1 MNSSNQIKQFILEN
15 ISSHQ
20 RDIIKAAIHKFG
32 ISRQAILKHM
42 NALINENRVIA
53 HGKTRD
59 RFYEIM
65 PQVNYSKSIEIT
77 DEVSPSQILK
87 NQILPNFSTLNK
99 NIYEICEF
107 SIMAILANTFEH
119 SKATRLNYKL
129 FITPTETHIFM
140 SDNGLGIF
148 SKIQDKLELGS
159 TQIAVIEVA
168 KGHVTTDPKN
178 HAGEE
183 LMTVIR
189 LFDHVTI
196 EASGLC
202 LSYFSDSKNWSVTSS
217 QQTNGTRFHLEIKT
231 NSRRTCQETFHQIF
245 NQENK
250 SVRIPVN
257 LIRAKNELVNSR
269 SQAKKLLLNIREMEE
284 IKFDFNNIELIGPAF
299 ADELIRTTKHKND
312 SADIKWVNSNE
323 TVDLLMSRAVDRLT

>member
-1 MNSSNQIKQFILEN
+1 MSSSDQIKQFILEN

-42 NALINENRVIA
+42 NTLISEKRVVA

-59 RFYEIM
+59 RFYEVM
-65 PQVNYSKSIEIT
+65 PQVNFSKSVDISN
-77 DEVSPSQILK
+77 VLSPSKILEQ
-87 NQILPNFSTLNK
+87 QILPNFKSLPK

-107 SIMAILANTFEH
+107 AVMALFTNTIDH
-119 SKATRLNYKL
+119 SKATRLNYKIY
-129 FITPTETHIFM
+129 ITPTETHIFI
-140 SDNGLGIF
+140 SDNGEGIF
-148 SKIQDKLELGS
+148 SKIHRKLELNS
-159 TQIAVIEVA
+159 FQVAALEVA
-168 KGHVTTDPKN
+168 KGHVTTDPIN

-196 EASGLC
+196 EASGIC
-202 LSYFSDSKNWSVTSS
+202 LSYLSDIKDWSITSS
-217 QQTNGTRFHLEIKT
+217 TQQQGTRVHLEIKN
-231 NSRRTCQETFHQIF
+231 NSKRSCHETFHQIF

-257 LIRAKNELVNSR
+257 LIRLKNELVNSR
-269 SQAKKLLLNIREMEE
+269 EQAKQLLRNIRELDE
-284 IKFDFNNIELIGPAF
+284 IKFDFNKIDLIGPAF
-299 ADELIRTTKHKND
+299 ADELIRKTKQKNN
-312 SADIKWVNSNE
+312 SANIKWVNSND
-323 TVDLLMSRAVDRLT
+323 TVDLLMSRAVDRLS